1 MALVQGHLVIFWS
14 TYMSHKESGLPI
26 LPGKC
31 WFDFLIWTYFI
42 MYKTN
47 GSDASSDNLQG
58 LHHKTNNLYEN
69 LQLLND
75 NNNYCGMKRHKCEM
89 V

>member
-1 MALVQGHLVIFWS
+1 
-14 TYMSHKESGLPI
+14 
-26 LPGKC
+26 
-31 WFDFLIWTYFI
+31 
-42 MYKTN
+42 MYNTN

-75 NNNYCGMKRHKCEM
+75 NNNYCCIKRHKC
-89 V
+89 